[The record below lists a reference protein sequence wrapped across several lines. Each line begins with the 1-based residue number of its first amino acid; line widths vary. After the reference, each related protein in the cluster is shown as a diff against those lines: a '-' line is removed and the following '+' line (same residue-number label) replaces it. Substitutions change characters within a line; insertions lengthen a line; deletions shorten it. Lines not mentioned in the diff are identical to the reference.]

1 MSMRFRLR
9 FWASSI
15 EKRNVTCN
23 GFEAQ
28 VIKPSENSD
37 AKRIKARRKAR
48 RTPARYAKQENSA
61 QKCSTR
67 RRCREPGNLATRVLV
82 GHHERSQRIFRA
94 SLQGRPGNAALR
106 SREAG
111 KRAFGRSG
119 WNCEADR

>member
-15 EKRNVTCN
+15 EKRSVTCN

-37 AKRIKARRKAR
+37 AKRIKTRRKAW
-48 RTPARYAKQENSA
+48 RTPARYAKQENST
-61 QKCSTR
+61 QRFSTC
-67 RRCREPGNLATRVLV
+67 RRCHEPGHIPARLLV
-82 GHHERSQRIFRA
+82 GHRERFQRIFRA
-94 SLQGRPGNAALR
+94 SLQGRPDNAALR

-111 KRAFGRSG
+111 KRSS
-119 WNCEADR
+119 